1 MTSVKLFPTIE
12 EVFVDNFEQNN
23 KHFMP
28 IATIDL
34 SLIDKSLSGQI
45 HLVYYNND
53 PYCQETAEFSNEYC
67 DDYKASFDII
77 DNKYVFKADFGFF
90 KTNEDWIEWLEKGR
104 KSYEENLNAYRTEK
118 DLDIS
123 GVIKNIGEQPDWLQD
138 DEWPTNQHGE
148 KLTFICQVWSGDFVS
163 DYCEEEIFLFYDNTN
178 KIAVQIHQVD

>member
-1 MTSVKLFPTIE
+1 MTSVKLFPAIE

-45 HLVYYNND
+45 HLVYSNND

-67 DDYKASFDII
+67 DDNKVSFDVI